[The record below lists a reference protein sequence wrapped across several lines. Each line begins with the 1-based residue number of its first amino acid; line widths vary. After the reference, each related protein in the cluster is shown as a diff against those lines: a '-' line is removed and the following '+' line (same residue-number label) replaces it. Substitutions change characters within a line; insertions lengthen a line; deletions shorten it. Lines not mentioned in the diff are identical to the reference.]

1 MDIEL
6 ARHFLAALLIGA
18 LVGTEREK
26 RKHDDPARAFGGI
39 RTHILLALAGGASA
53 WLARALV
60 APWIFVATLLAV
72 AAIGVADHV
81 RRGREA
87 VDLAPGIV
95 SEVAALSVVLLGAM
109 VVVGDSTLAVALA
122 VVVSAVLAF
131 RQPLHGLV
139 ERIGVDDILAGIKL
153 LIASFIILPLVP
165 DAPVDPWGAVNP
177 YQLWLMVVAI
187 SALSLVGY
195 VAIRWLGKAR
205 GIAITGIAG
214 GLTSSTATT
223 LNIARGSRPGV
234 PMVSADAASA
244 GVLLAW
250 LMMFIRVMVIVY
262 ATNRGLFAVAWPGL
276 AAMGAVT
283 ALFAGRH
290 YLKGVGDAAAINA
303 LPVKNPFSLT
313 SAMRLGALFA
323 MLLIAIRLA
332 GQALPST
339 GLYVVSGLAGA
350 MDVDA
355 ITLSLASGSA
365 ALERTAA
372 ALIVALLANTVF
384 KCATVLVVGRGA
396 MRRQVAIASVAVLTT
411 GVVATALALS

>member
-1 MDIEL
+1 MDLEL

-26 RKHDDPARAFGGI
+26 RKRDDPARAFGGI

-53 WLARALV
+53 WLARALA
-60 APWIFVATLLAV
+60 APWVFVATLLAV

-81 RRGREA
+81 RRGRDTA
-87 VDLAPGIV
+87 DFVPGIV
-95 SEVAALSVVLLGAM
+95 SEVAALAVVLLGAM
-109 VVVGDSTLAVALA
+109 VVVGDAAAAVALA
-122 VVVSAVLAF
+122 IVVSAVLAF

-139 ERIGVDDILAGIKL
+139 ERIGVEDILAGIKL
-153 LIASFIILPLVP
+153 LIASFIVLPLVP
-165 DAPVDPWGAVNP
+165 DRPVDPWGAVNP

-205 GIAITGIAG
+205 GIAVTGIAG

-223 LNIARGSRPGV
+223 LNIARGSRTGV
-234 PMVSADAASA
+234 PAVSADAASA

-250 LMMFIRVMVIVY
+250 LTMFIRVMVIVF
-262 ATNRGLFAVAWPGL
+262 ATNRGLFAVAWPSL
-276 AAMGAVT
+276 AAMGGVT

-290 YLKGVGDAAAINA
+290 YLAGVGDPAAIND

-313 SAMRLGALFA
+313 SAMRFGALFA
-323 MLLIAIRLA
+323 VLLVAIRIA
-332 GQALPST
+332 GQMLPST

-365 ALERTAA
+365 GPGRTAA
-372 ALIVALLANTVF
+372 ALVVALLANTAF
-384 KCATVLVVGRGA
+384 KCATVLVVGRGP
-396 MRRQVAIASVAVLTT
+396 MRRQVAVASVAVMAT
-411 GVVATALALS
+411 GVAATALALS